1 MAFYYSISIRGL
13 IIYVLTKASTHY
25 SSPDDVDPGSAGQ
38 RRGRVRDEAGL
49 LRGVA
54 SRGPHL
60 LGAQRQDAAAQLQ
73 DLHQEPDRV
82 S

>member
-13 IIYVLTKASTHY
+13 IIYVLTKASRS

>member
-1 MAFYYSISIRGL
+1 MAFYYSLSVVGL
-13 IIYVLTKASTHY
+13 TINILTKISSRS